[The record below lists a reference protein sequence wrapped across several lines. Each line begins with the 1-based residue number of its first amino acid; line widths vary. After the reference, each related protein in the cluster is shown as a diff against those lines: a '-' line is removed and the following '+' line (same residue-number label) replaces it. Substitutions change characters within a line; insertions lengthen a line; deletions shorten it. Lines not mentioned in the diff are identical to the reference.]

1 MAQTITQTSVL
12 NFLHNQMGHRVA
24 PGGTDDDL
32 KRYLQASF
40 DYCWRYYKWKW
51 TLKNTSTIAD
61 GVLPDDFDP
70 LGFYSVSDTYDV
82 TFDYTTSK
90 YVLDP
95 TAAVDLQYQI
105 VPPTLSDTP
114 VPFPSDAAVA
124 IGALVFAKQGENPSR
139 ADVQQEW
146 DEFHSLLDRLVGQAE
161 SNVRRRP
168 QSYHDRAG
176 TYVGDVGA

>member
-82 TFDYTTSK
+82 TFLFNQFFYM
-90 YVLDP
+90 
-95 TAAVDLQYQI
+95 I
-105 VPPTLSDTP
+105 
-114 VPFPSDAAVA
+114 
-124 IGALVFAKQGENPSR
+124 
-139 ADVQQEW
+139 
-146 DEFHSLLDRLVGQAE
+146 HC
-161 SNVRRRP
+161 
-168 QSYHDRAG
+168 
-176 TYVGDVGA
+176 